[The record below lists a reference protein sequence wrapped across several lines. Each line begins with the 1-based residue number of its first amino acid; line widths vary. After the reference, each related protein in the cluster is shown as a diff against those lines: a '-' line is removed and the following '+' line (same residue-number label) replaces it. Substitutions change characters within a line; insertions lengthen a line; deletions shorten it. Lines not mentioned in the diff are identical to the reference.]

1 MSVETTKP
9 LSEKDYSQTLQGAYN
24 DVDKTLSV
32 NGFIVGKV
40 GHKITQTITT
50 TTVANDT
57 EVFAFYDGATMLYEI
72 EVVYTDGTRSLM
84 LSAERIS

>member
-1 MSVETTKP
+1 MANTTKP
-9 LSEKDYSQTLQGAYN
+9 LSDRDYEQAVQSAYN
-24 DVDKTLSV
+24 QVDATLSV

-57 EVFAFYDGATMLYEI
+57 EVFGFFDGATSLYQI
-72 EVVYTDGTRSLM
+72 KVIYTDGTRSLM

>member
-1 MSVETTKP
+1 MANTTKS
-9 LSEKDYSQTLQGAYN
+9 LSDRDYEQAVQSVYN
-24 DVDKTLSV
+24 SVDATLSV

-57 EVFAFYDGATMLYEI
+57 EVFAFYDGATTLYEI

>member
-1 MSVETTKP
+1 MSNTTKP
-9 LSEKDYSQTLQGAYN
+9 LNDRDYEQAIQSVYN
-24 DVDKTLSV
+24 QVDATLSV

-50 TTVANDT
+50 TTIANDT

-72 EVVYTDGTRSLM
+72 KVIYTDGTRTLM